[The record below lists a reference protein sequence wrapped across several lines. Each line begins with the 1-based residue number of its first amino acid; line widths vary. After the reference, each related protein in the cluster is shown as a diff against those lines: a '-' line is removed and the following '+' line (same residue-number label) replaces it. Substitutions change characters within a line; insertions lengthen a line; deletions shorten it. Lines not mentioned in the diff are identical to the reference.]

1 MKKKQIFDKNQ
12 TVVACL
18 LLICVLL
25 VFIIFFISNR
35 TVPAAKEEQALC
47 VTRADVAE
55 AYAFLNQD
63 EAIQTALDS
72 SSSDEVFTYGAYRV
86 FLEQLHLWEAGH
98 FTELLDWEAQKD
110 EGVSPD
116 ILAESRDVV
125 AELFE
130 TTVAE
135 QEKREE
141 PVVSQAVS
149 SMPQV
154 DEKTKIRVL
163 LLQNGEPLAKEIR
176 FSANE
181 EYSVS
186 WRGKTKKKKKNQV
199 ANAGQLKL
207 NIGQTAVVQSEKG
220 ELYLAD
226 AQGNRDTLG
235 YCGSF
240 RVTRYADGYAV
251 VNEVGIEDY
260 LYGVVQSEMPAYFEE
275 EALRAQAVCA
285 RTYIVTQ
292 LMQENYPQYEADVD
306 DSVHFQVYNK
316 SAPDERVVAAV
327 DATRGQILAKDG
339 VPINAYFFSTSHG
352 VTSGRE
358 IWGLSGL
365 DYLQPVR
372 GNTDAD
378 MPDLSDEETFRAY
391 IRTSDADDYD
401 APSGYYRWKATLDI
415 SEHLAEVKA
424 LLQGID
430 EAQTDCVIIR
440 DKSGQ
445 ETTAAAMKDWE
456 EAQQLKVLERSSAG
470 AVLRLLIVFSD
481 GEVEL
486 SNENYIRQVLG
497 IWINVLQDK
506 DGNHVKAWEM
516 LPSVYFYVQPIK
528 DGIVLFGG
536 GLGHGIGMSQY
547 GANGCAKQGAD
558 MKEILNYYYQDVSLE
573 QLYAGS
579 KD

>member
-35 TVPAAKEEQALC
+35 TVPAAKEEQELC

-63 EAIQTALDS
+63 EAIQAALDS

-186 WRGKTKKKKKNQV
+186 WRGKTKKKKKIGV
-199 ANAGQLKL
+199 KDRKSTRL
-207 NIGQTAVVQSEKG
+207 NS
-220 ELYLAD
+220 
-226 AQGNRDTLG
+226 
-235 YCGSF
+235 SHS
-240 RVTRYADGYAV
+240 TRSG
-251 VNEVGIEDY
+251 
-260 LYGVVQSEMPAYFEE
+260 MP
-275 EALRAQAVCA
+275 
-285 RTYIVTQ
+285 
-292 LMQENYPQYEADVD
+292 
-306 DSVHFQVYNK
+306 
-316 SAPDERVVAAV
+316 
-327 DATRGQILAKDG
+327 
-339 VPINAYFFSTSHG
+339 
-352 VTSGRE
+352 
-358 IWGLSGL
+358 
-365 DYLQPVR
+365 
-372 GNTDAD
+372 
-378 MPDLSDEETFRAY
+378 
-391 IRTSDADDYD
+391 
-401 APSGYYRWKATLDI
+401 
-415 SEHLAEVKA
+415 
-424 LLQGID
+424 
-430 EAQTDCVIIR
+430 
-440 DKSGQ
+440 
-445 ETTAAAMKDWE
+445 
-456 EAQQLKVLERSSAG
+456 SSA
-470 AVLRLLIVFSD
+470 
-481 GEVEL
+481 
-486 SNENYIRQVLG
+486 
-497 IWINVLQDK
+497 
-506 DGNHVKAWEM
+506 
-516 LPSVYFYVQPIK
+516 
-528 DGIVLFGG
+528 
-536 GLGHGIGMSQY
+536 
-547 GANGCAKQGAD
+547 
-558 MKEILNYYYQDVSLE
+558 
-573 QLYAGS
+573 
-579 KD
+579 